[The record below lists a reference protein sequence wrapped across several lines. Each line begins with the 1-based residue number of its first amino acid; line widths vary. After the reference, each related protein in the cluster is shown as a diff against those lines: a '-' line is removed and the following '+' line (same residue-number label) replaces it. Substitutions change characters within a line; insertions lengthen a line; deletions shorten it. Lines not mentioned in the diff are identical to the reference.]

1 MTQTIKHA
9 DKPLPTLVSE
19 VADRLR
25 EEIQSGVFEPG
36 APLREVALAKRFAAS
51 RQTIREALRSLANLG
66 LLELHERRGVRIPQ
80 ITPRRA
86 KETYTLRAL
95 LESYALRTALID
107 GRIREAEM
115 SEIEDAYK
123 RMAECAQKN
132 DIPGL
137 IEADMHF
144 HWVLCRPC
152 GHELLLDTL
161 QRLQSATRLSILHMK
176 VYGTDAEGEVESHA
190 PILAAVRK
198 RDAEDAA
205 AAMRDHIN
213 SHGERLLLKL
223 IEMHSPANQPAGR

>member
-1 MTQTIKHA
+1 MSQTIKHSEET
-9 DKPLPTLVSE
+9 LPTLVSE
-19 VADRLR
+19 VADQLR
-25 EEIQSGVFEPG
+25 EEVLSGVFEPG
-36 APLREVALAKRFAAS
+36 SPLREVALAKRFAAS
-51 RQTIREALRSLANLG
+51 RQTIREALRSLATLG

-95 LESYALRTALID
+95 LESYALRSALVD

-115 SEIEDAYK
+115 RQIEDAYA
-123 RMAECAQKN
+123 RMAECAHN
-132 DIPGL
+132 GDIPGL

-144 HWVLCRPC
+144 HWVLCKPS

-190 PILAAVRK
+190 PILAAVRR
-198 RDAEDAA
+198 RDADGAA
-205 AAMRDHIN
+205 SAMRDHIQAN
-213 SHGERLLLKL
+213 GERLLLKL
-223 IEMHSPANQPAGR
+223 IELHSPAN